1 MTTGY
6 VVSGRGDLDVL
17 FKARTS
23 SPTSAT
29 GFLSNGG
36 VDLNQRFEPRG
47 TTTAIANTNF
57 VSGSTDLAQI
67 FMDINAATVP
77 PLPNSN
83 FRADAISPNNAIC
96 TYNWESDGDI
106 IEEIN
111 ETGTAGFT
119 DVGDWVSPKSA
130 APDLFEVRA
139 TITSGALAGGS
150 SATGTWL
157 ALTST
162 RFWSVVRSTNGTSSC
177 SLTIEV
183 RHNGGAVLRSCT
195 VTMTAART
203 IS

>member
-47 TTTAIANTNF
+47 ATTAIANTNF

-77 PLPNSN
+77 ALPNSN
-83 FRADAISPNNAIC
+83 FRADAVSPFIAIC
-96 TYNWESDGDI
+96 NYTWESDGDI
-106 IEEIN
+106 IESFEEADVPN
-111 ETGTAGFT
+111 TT
-119 DVGDWVSPKSA
+119 DRGDWIVPKSA
-130 APDLFEVRA
+130 APGLYEVRA
-139 TITSGALAGGS
+139 TVTAGALS
-150 SATGTWL
+150 SGTTGTWL
-157 ALTST
+157 ALTTT
-162 RFWSVVRSTNGTSSC
+162 RTWSVQRTTNGTSSC
-177 SLTIEV
+177 TMTIEI
-183 RHNGGAVLRSCT
+183 RNNGGAVLGSCT
-195 VTMTAART
+195 VQMTAART
-203 IS
+203 IA